1 MWKHN
6 VKKKEVSTN
15 NNSVIQIIAM
25 NGNGGWSLQ
34 IQVHGNLQGEMH
46 QNWILQ
52 TTNIYL
58 FLSLTS
64 W

>member
-1 MWKHN
+1 MWEHN

-34 IQVHGNLQGEMH
+34 I
-46 QNWILQ
+46 
-52 TTNIYL
+52 
-58 FLSLTS
+58 
-64 W
+64 